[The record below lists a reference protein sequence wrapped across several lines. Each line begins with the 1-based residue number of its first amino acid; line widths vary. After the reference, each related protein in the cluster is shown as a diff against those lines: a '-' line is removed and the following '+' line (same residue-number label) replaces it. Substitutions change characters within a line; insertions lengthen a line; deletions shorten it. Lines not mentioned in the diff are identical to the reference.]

1 MSAYPVAI
9 PAAAWKRRLDE
20 TPLRPWQNR
29 KLSLREFFEMLP
41 LIVRVLRQVHRDR
54 AAGRPP
60 VMETVR
66 GLRITPDMGVPL
78 GGLGGGTITRGFR
91 GDFVRW
97 QLQAGLVH
105 YGAVAADQ
113 FSLWAQRP
121 GQSPMAIV
129 LNPRMAPSGSLTAW
143 QWGLAPEKGMYYALF
158 PRAWTVYEE
167 PLPGLRLVC
176 RQVSP
181 VIPHNYRE
189 SSFPVGVFVWTVENT
204 AEEDVDVALMFTFQ
218 NGMGREND
226 AAGGHS
232 NQAFREKD
240 ALGVELHHIHRQP
253 RPSPGSRGRR
263 ARTFFED
270 PLTFAI
276 AARADSHV
284 RLTTCTRLVTNG
296 DGAALWE
303 DFAADGLLDDN
314 EDESPAR
321 IGESI
326 GAAVAARVRVPAGQS
341 AEIAFALAW
350 DMPIARFG
358 WGSGWYR
365 RYTRFYGRE
374 GRAAARLARDALQGY
389 ADWEVQIEAWQ
400 QPILANPEAPDW
412 YKSML
417 FNETY
422 YLVDGGTVWTDGRVD
437 DVPPFY
443 PPLPEPEIGHFG
455 YLESY
460 EYRMYNTY
468 DVHFYASF
476 ALAMLWPE
484 LELSLQR
491 DFIHS
496 LNVEHPEICVMLLS
510 GHKAPR
516 KVRGVVPHDL
526 GSPVAAPW
534 EQINAYVM
542 QDVSRWKDLNPKF
555 VLQIYRDY
563 ALTRQRDFLDEAWPA
578 VREAVAYM
586 QRFDRDGDGLI
597 ENDNF
602 PDQTYDTWPV
612 SGPSAYTGGLWLAC
626 LQAAAAL
633 AEEVGESDL
642 ATAYREQF
650 LKARQAYEARLWNG
664 EYYNY
669 DASHGPYHDSIMA
682 DQLAGHWYAR
692 ACGLEGIVPSD
703 HARSAWRKVFAYNV
717 QKFRQGE
724 CGALNGMRPDGSY
737 DTSNLQ
743 ALETWIGVTFALAA
757 GMLQEGLREEAF
769 ATARGVYLSIYRDY
783 SLFFQTPE
791 ALDVHDVYRAVGY
804 MRPLAI
810 WAIQWALEDYPA
822 RLGEKTQKQ
831 G

>member
-1 MSAYPVAI
+1 MHTHPI
-9 PAAAWKRRLDE
+9 PPMAWKRRFDE
-20 TPLRPWQNR
+20 TPRRPWHNR
-29 KLSLREFFEMLP
+29 RLSLREFLRMLP
-41 LIVRVLRQVHRDR
+41 LIVRVLRHVRR
-54 AAGRPP
+54 ERTAGRPP
-60 VMETVR
+60 VMETVA
-66 GLRITPDMGVPL
+66 GLKITPDMGVPL

-97 QLQAGLVH
+97 QLQAGMVH

-113 FSLWAQRP
+113 FSLWARRP
-121 GQSPMAIV
+121 GRPPQAIV
-129 LNPRMAPSGSLTAW
+129 LNPRPAPADSLTAW
-143 QWGLAPEKGMYYALF
+143 GWRLPAETGTYYALF

-167 PLPGLRLVC
+167 PLPGLRLTC

-189 SSFPVGVFVWTVENT
+189 SSFPVGVFIWTVENYGENE
-204 AEEDVDVALMFTFQ
+204 AEVALMFTFQ
-218 NGMGREND
+218 NGSGQAND
-226 AAGGHS
+226 RAGGHS
-232 NQAFREKD
+232 NRAFHEKD
-240 ALGVELHHIHRQP
+240 AIGVELYHSHRQP
-253 RPSPGSRGRR
+253 RPRER
-263 ARTFFED
+263 ARKGQPLLPFED

-276 AARADSHV
+276 AARADPSVH
-284 RLTTCTRLVTNG
+284 LSTCTRFVTNA

-314 EDESPAR
+314 GDETPSKP
-321 IGESI
+321 GESI
-326 GAAVAARVRVPAGQS
+326 GAAVAARVHVPAGRRV
-341 AEIAFALAW
+341 EIAFALAW

-365 RYTRFYGRE
+365 RYTCFYGRE
-374 GRAAARLARDALQGY
+374 GKAAAQIARDALQQY
-389 ADWEVQIEAWQ
+389 EEWEAHIEAWQ
-400 QPILANPEAPDW
+400 RPVLETPDLPDW
-412 YKSML
+412 YKTLL
-417 FNETY
+417 FNEIY
-422 YLVDGGTVWTDGRVD
+422 YLVDGGTIWTAGRVD
-437 DVPPFY
+437 DVPPPY

-491 DFIHS
+491 DFIHA
-496 LNVEHPEICVMLLS
+496 LHVEHPEICVMLLS

-516 KVRGVVPHDL
+516 KVRGAVPHDL

-534 EQINAYVM
+534 EQVNAYIM

-563 ALTRQRDFLDEAWPA
+563 CLTRNRDFLNEAWPA
-578 VREAVAYM
+578 VRAAVTYM

-597 ENDNF
+597 ENDDY

-633 AEEVGESDL
+633 AEEIGESDL
-642 ATAYREQF
+642 AAAYREQF
-650 LKARQAYEARLWNG
+650 SKARQAYEAHLWNG

-669 DASHGPYHDSIMA
+669 DASHGPCHDSIMA
-682 DQLAGHWYAR
+682 DQLAGHWYSR
-692 ACGLEGIVPSD
+692 ACGLEGIVPPD
-703 HARSAWRKVFAYNV
+703 HARSALQKIFAFNV
-717 QKFRQGE
+717 QKFHNGDG
-724 CGALNGMRPDGSY
+724 GALNGMRPDGSY

-743 ALETWIGVTFALAA
+743 ALETWTGVTFALAA
-757 GMLQEGLREEAF
+757 CMLQEGLRDEAF
-769 ATARGVYLSIYRDY
+769 ATARGVYLSVYRDY
-783 SLFFQTPE
+783 GLFFQTPE
-791 ALDVHDVYRAVGY
+791 ALDVNNVYRAVGY
-804 MRPLAI
+804 MRPLAV
-810 WAIQWALEDYPA
+810 WAMQWALEGHPT
-822 RLGEKTQKQ
+822 RLASRS
-831 G
+831 

>member
-1 MSAYPVAI
+1 MTRSSPDI
-9 PAAAWKRRLDE
+9 PLLAWKRRFDE
-20 TPLRPWQNR
+20 KPLRPWRNR
-29 KLSLREFFEMLP
+29 RLSLREFVDMLP
-41 LIVRVLRQVHRDR
+41 LIVRVLRHVNHER

-60 VMETVR
+60 VMETVG
-66 GLRITPDMGVPL
+66 GLKITPDMGVPL
-78 GGLGGGTITRGFR
+78 GGLGGGTVTRGFR

-97 QLQAGLVH
+97 QLQAGMVH
-105 YGAVAADQ
+105 YGALAADQ

-121 GQSPMAIV
+121 GQPARAIV
-129 LNPRMAPSGSLTAW
+129 LNPRPAPRDSLASW
-143 QWGLAPEKGMYYALF
+143 GWGLPPEKGAYYALF

-167 PLPGLRLVC
+167 PLPGLRLTC
-176 RQVSP
+176 RQISP

-189 SSFPVGVFVWTVENT
+189 SSFPVGVFVWTVENCDESD
-204 AEEDVDVALMFTFQ
+204 AEVSILFTFQ
-218 NGMGREND
+218 NGVGKAND
-226 AAGGHS
+226 LAGGHS
-232 NQAFREKD
+232 NHAFRAED

-253 RPSPGSRGRR
+253 RPRQKGHAPS
-263 ARTFFED
+263 FFKD

-276 AARADSHV
+276 AARADSDVH
-284 RLTTCTRLVTNG
+284 LTAYTRFSTNG
-296 DGAALWE
+296 NGAAPWN
-303 DFAADGLLDDN
+303 DFAADGLLEDN
-314 EDESPAR
+314 GDETPSAR
-321 IGESI
+321 GESI
-326 GAAVAARVRVPAGQS
+326 GAAVAARVHVPAGQTR
-341 AEIAFALAW
+341 EIIFALAW

-365 RYTRFYGRE
+365 RYTRFYGRD
-374 GRAAARLARDALQGY
+374 GKAAAHIARDALQHY
-389 ADWEVQIEAWQ
+389 KAWEAQIEAWQ
-400 QPILANPEAPDW
+400 QPILDNPDLPDW
-412 YKSML
+412 YKALL

-422 YLVDGGTVWTDGRVD
+422 YLVDGGTLWTAGRVD
-437 DVPPFY
+437 DTPPPY

-476 ALAMLWPE
+476 ALAMLWPQ

-496 LNVEHPEICVMLLS
+496 LNVEHPEVCVMLLS

-516 KVRGVVPHDL
+516 KVRGAVPHDL

-534 EQINAYVM
+534 EQVNAYIM

-563 ALTRQRDFLDEAWPA
+563 ALTRDRAFLNEAWPA
-578 VREAVAYM
+578 VRAAVAYM

-612 SGPSAYTGGLWLAC
+612 SGPSTYTGGLWSAC

-633 AEEVGESDL
+633 AEEIGERDL
-642 ATAYREQF
+642 AAAYRDQF
-650 LKARQAYEARLWNG
+650 IKARQAYEAHLWNG

-669 DASHGPYHDSIMA
+669 DASRSRSHDSIMA
-682 DQLAGHWYAR
+682 DQLAGHWYSR
-692 ACGLEGIVPSD
+692 ACGLEGVVPPE
-703 HARSAWRKVFAYNV
+703 HTRSALRKIFAFNV
-717 QKFRQGE
+717 QKFRNGE

-737 DTSNLQ
+737 DASNLQ
-743 ALETWIGVTFALAA
+743 ALETWTGVTFALAA
-757 GMLQEGLREEAF
+757 CMIQEGLREEAF

-783 SLFFQTPE
+783 GLFFQTPE
-791 ALDVHDVYRAVGY
+791 ALDVNDVYRAVGY
-804 MRPLAI
+804 MRPLAV
-810 WAIQWALEDYPA
+810 WAMQWALEGYPA
-822 RLGEKTQKQ
+822 LLAKGTGSR
-831 G
+831 